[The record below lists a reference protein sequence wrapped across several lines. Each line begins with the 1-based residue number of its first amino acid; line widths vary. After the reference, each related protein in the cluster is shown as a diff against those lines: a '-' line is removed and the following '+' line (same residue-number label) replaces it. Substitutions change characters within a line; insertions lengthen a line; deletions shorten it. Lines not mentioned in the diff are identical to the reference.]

1 MDLSAKNVPINP
13 GMVGAEETVPSE
25 GVNVSLSA
33 DDTIVLLC
41 EGSSIMMRGKNQ
53 EVHMRSDNVRLESPE
68 NPLDLQVMDADARE
82 RLEAYEQA
90 KLNHLPIFSPDG
102 TLITGLNM
110 DEQLLFDYYMK

>member
-68 NPLDLQVMDADARE
+68 NPLDLQVMAAMPSESGSKPMNR
-82 RLEAYEQA
+82 RSSTTCPSSRPMA
-90 KLNHLPIFSPDG
+90 P
-102 TLITGLNM
+102 
-110 DEQLLFDYYMK
+110 